1 MKLQITTNQ
10 KDEIKGFNSFSL
22 SDLHRVDT
30 EVTDNECENIFIS
43 NNVLN
48 SIPPPQIEPFFRLI
62 QSKLRIG
69 GTVTLIAIEP
79 MVVSKMLI
87 NNSLDE
93 MQFSNIVASV
103 NSMLPLGAVKNILGS
118 MNLQVLTTSI
128 NGISYEITAR
138 R

>member
-10 KDEIKGFNSFSL
+10 KDEIQGFNSFSL
-22 SDLHRVDT
+22 SDLHRVDS

-62 QSKLRIG
+62 QTKLRIG
-69 GTVTLIAIEP
+69 GTVTLSAIEP
-79 MVVSKMLI
+79 MVMSKMLV

-93 MQFSNIVASV
+93 MQFSNIVASA